1 MKAWKYTPT
10 YPQSLRT
17 ALVLGSNSVTT
28 TLHIRHKQPFR
39 RRKPGTETTPSP
51 PPVPLPSVSTR
62 LAAREPWVLG
72 RRRHQHPRQ
81 EGPEARPRPNARYQ
95 DAAAAIAAAA
105 APSSYNNAGDS
116 LIIRSGHYME
126 WRVGRDNGSLY
137 CVNSINRIT
146 SSRNAEG
153 TGPAVRSLW
162 EEDPSHAGKLSQ
174 NLSGFSGTKPD
185 KKTRTKAASLV

>member
-1 MKAWKYTPT
+1 MNRNLGGRERKCEKEKMSEPKGVRGGGGRPLSTTYTMKAWKYTPK

-17 ALVLGSNSVTT
+17 ALVLGLNSVTT

-39 RRKPGTETTPSP
+39 RRKPGTATKPSP
-51 PPVPLPSVSTR
+51 PSVPLPSVGTR
-62 LAAREPWVLG
+62 LDAREPWVLG

-116 LIIRSGHYME
+116 LIIRPGHYME
-126 WRVGRDNGSLY
+126 WRGRE
-137 CVNSINRIT
+137 R
-146 SSRNAEG
+146 
-153 TGPAVRSLW
+153 
-162 EEDPSHAGKLSQ
+162 
-174 NLSGFSGTKPD
+174 
-185 KKTRTKAASLV
+185 